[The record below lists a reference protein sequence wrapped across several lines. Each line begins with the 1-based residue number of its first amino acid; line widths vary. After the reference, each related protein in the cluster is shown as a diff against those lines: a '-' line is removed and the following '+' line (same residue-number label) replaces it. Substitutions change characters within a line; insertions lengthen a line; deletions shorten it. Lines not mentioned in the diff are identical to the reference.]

1 MAHGL
6 SHRTVRKG
14 WGPIGARDDAHVRI
28 VAQDGCGATI
38 TDAPSRP
45 DSPARSSAE
54 ERAWYTPAPASSRL
68 ATAAAAS
75 TASSVLITI
84 SPTTN
89 HVPFLCAGSF
99 SYYHG
104 GVASEWRAFVNVRV
118 HAQAVAAHSRRA
130 PPPHP
135 PSPRSPPMSRLTSLT
150 CNV

>member
-1 MAHGL
+1 M
-6 SHRTVRKG
+6 
-14 WGPIGARDDAHVRI
+14 GARDDAQVRI
-28 VAQDGCGATI
+28 IAQDGCSATNK
-38 TDAPSRP
+38 DATSRA

-99 SYYHG
+99 RYYHG
-104 GVASEWRAFVNVRV
+104 GVASEWRAFVNARV
-118 HAQAVAAHSRRA
+118 HSHAVATHSRWA

-135 PSPRSPPMSRLTSLT
+135 PCQCPA
-150 CNV
+150 